1 LRCTHG
7 SRDFH
12 PFQAFA
18 DAVKNA
24 QSLSQLEVSL
34 QGETFPR
41 DPSGLNALASALL
54 EHTGLQEF
62 TWIDMRPPLEAAQS
76 TAFDHVL
83 RALPACPH
91 LHVVFILT
99 NFASADTIRNLLQ
112 LPTDTI
118 LHLALTPD
126 HWLAVADEIRLGHC
140 LIKTLC
146 LSMLQSSSSKAT
158 EAFKVVASA
167 IRWDRHLKHL
177 YLQMGDDFTDE
188 AGVTLAEAL
197 TVNKTLLKII
207 LSTNVRPSAP
217 TYEAFSAM
225 LRVNTSLVLKL
236 DLFETDGA
244 DERLVDSHNQMRIE
258 QGLNEVGRGRLLS
271 SSQTRREEWVDALHE
286 SDSGNVDESPAFGV
300 SCLFSVLRSNP
311 TLVCMS

>member
-158 EAFKVVASA
+158 EAFKVVASFGGIA
-167 IRWDRHLKHL
+167 I
-177 YLQMGDDFTDE
+177 
-188 AGVTLAEAL
+188 
-197 TVNKTLLKII
+197 
-207 LSTNVRPSAP
+207 
-217 TYEAFSAM
+217 
-225 LRVNTSLVLKL
+225 
-236 DLFETDGA
+236 
-244 DERLVDSHNQMRIE
+244 
-258 QGLNEVGRGRLLS
+258 
-271 SSQTRREEWVDALHE
+271 
-286 SDSGNVDESPAFGV
+286 
-300 SCLFSVLRSNP
+300 
-311 TLVCMS
+311 